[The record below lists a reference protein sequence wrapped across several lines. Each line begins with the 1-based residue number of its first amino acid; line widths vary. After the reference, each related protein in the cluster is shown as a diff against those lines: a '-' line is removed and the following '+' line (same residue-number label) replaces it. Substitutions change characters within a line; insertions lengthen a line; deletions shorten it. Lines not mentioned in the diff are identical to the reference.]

1 MLKKIFYSI
10 FGKIFPEIRI
20 LRKNINWKEYEDYI
34 RDCNIAETATVFSPH
49 KLLKVTIGDYSYIN
63 CNSSASN
70 LKIGK
75 FCSIGPNFLW
85 MGYTSDK
92 WNKYRTFILFC
103 G

>member
-75 FCSIGPNFLW
+75 FVNIFLIPLLSIE
-85 MGYTSDK
+85 
-92 WNKYRTFILFC
+92 
-103 G
+103 